1 MSGDFFDSNVL
12 LYLLS
17 GDAERADRAEALVR
31 QGGQISVQVLNEI
44 ANVARRKR
52 KMEWPETR
60 EFLSLLRGLLTV
72 TPLTVETH
80 DLGLDI
86 AERWGLSTY
95 DAMIAAAATLSG
107 CERLWSQDMQDGM
120 RIGKGLRVENPFR

>member
-17 GDAERADRAEALVR
+17 GDAEKADRAEALLR
-31 QGGQISVQVLNEI
+31 DGGEISVQVLDEV
-44 ANVARRKR
+44 ANVARGKL
-52 KMEWPETR
+52 KMGWRETR
-60 EFLSLLRGLLTV
+60 EFLTLLRGLLTV
-72 TPLTVETH
+72 TPPTVETH
-80 DLGLDI
+80 DLGIDI
-86 AERWGLSTY
+86 AKRYGLSIY

-120 RIGKGLRVENPFR
+120 RIGKGLRVENPFG